1 MRHCCFFMG
10 LVDKKILITFLL
22 IVQLYQCYKLWP
34 VVVTEW
40 HQKKFDIFSFVSGF
54 WFKFKAAFVALK
66 PSIRALWFQSDPLPQ
81 SSQEADLLY
90 NKLLMHLLHSAAPVF
105 TRALS
110 SSLFFFFFFQL
121 CAPLSPS
128 WAPAVSPPPPPP
140 PHRTRLLSFIVWTG
154 MDKPST
160 GLLVVLKRNRV
171 KKWNTPF
178 KEQTIPSSTLA
189 PR

>member
-22 IVQLYQCYKLWP
+22 IVLLYQCYKLWP

-66 PSIRALWFQSDPLPQ
+66 PSIRALWFQSDPLPP

-110 SSLFFFFFFQL
+110 SSLFFFFFSSVLHFLPAEHQQFFFFFYCL
-121 CAPLSPS
+121 DRYGQAIH
-128 WAPAVSPPPPPP
+128 WAACCFA
-140 PHRTRLLSFIVWTG
+140 T
-154 MDKPST
+154 
-160 GLLVVLKRNRV
+160 
-171 KKWNTPF
+171 
-178 KEQTIPSSTLA
+178 
-189 PR
+189 